1 MKKNIVLIGGS
12 KGIGLSI
19 TELLQDD
26 NNLFV
31 ASRTTGEL
39 DTSLV
44 THLEFDVQKDDI
56 TSLNLPDQIDGL
68 VFCPGS
74 INLKPFKMLK
84 PSDFEEDLNINFMSL
99 VKAVHALLP
108 KLKKSE
114 QASLVFFSTVAVKV
128 GMPFHTS
135 VAAAKGAIEG
145 FAKALAAEYAPT
157 FRVNVIAPSLTDTP
171 LAAQLLNNDKK
182 REKMNDRHPLKR
194 VGATEDIAAIAK
206 FLLTDQSAWITG
218 QVFGVDGGMST
229 CLLYTSPSP
238 RDRQKSRMPSSA

>member
-1 MKKNIVLIGGS
+1 MKKNILLIGGS

-19 TELLQDD
+19 AELLQD
-26 NNLFV
+26 NHNLFV

-44 THLEFDVQKDDI
+44 THLEFDVLKDDI
-56 TSLNLPDQIDGL
+56 SKLDLPDQLDGL

-84 PSDFEEDLNINFMSL
+84 PSDFEEDININFMTL
-99 VKAVHALLP
+99 VKSVHALLP
-108 KLKKSE
+108 KLKQSE

-171 LAAQLLNNDKK
+171 LASQLLNNDKK

-194 VGATEDIAAIAK
+194 VGTSEDIAAIAK
-206 FLLTDQSAWITG
+206 FLLTDLSAWITG
-218 QVFGVDGGMST
+218 QVLGVDGGMST
-229 CLLYTSPSP
+229 LNIN
-238 RDRQKSRMPSSA
+238 